1 MSYSTSYQQPMST
14 NYQYQYSSRN
24 LNQNSWRAQPNYG
37 SVPMGSSSIQEV
49 PVQQQWRNTAAARPA
64 MTNMMWS
71 QPAAQSWS
79 MASYAPSSYE
89 SSWSNG
95 NGMNGNGGAM
105 WYPAPAAAA
114 AVAERVT
121 AESSDD
127 STASDI
133 KKVVSDV
140 KNIASNTMAMANNAG
155 WTAGQ
160 PAWRKS
166 YTPMGGGCYSKC
178 RPVMR
183 PMPAPLPA
191 PAPQQPIIGY
201 KPSCRMGCNMRPS
214 CGLRAPAPQ
223 WSGNTMVCGAR
234 RPGGN
239 AQFLQQPATSWQQS
253 AMNNNVDGM
262 RLYGPRGGYIS
273 NIDMGGFSWG
283 GQPQQQNMWGMNAMG
298 RRMSAALTKKSDD
311 EDSDDSEIAET

>member
-1 MSYSTSYQQPMST
+1 
-14 NYQYQYSSRN
+14 
-24 LNQNSWRAQPNYG
+24 
-37 SVPMGSSSIQEV
+37 
-49 PVQQQWRNTAAARPA
+49 
-64 MTNMMWS
+64 
-71 QPAAQSWS
+71 
-79 MASYAPSSYE
+79 
-89 SSWSNG
+89 
-95 NGMNGNGGAM
+95 M

-114 AVAERVT
+114 AATAERVT
-121 AESSDD
+121 AESAD
-127 STASDI
+127 STSDI

-140 KNIASNTMAMANNAG
+140 KNIASNNIAMVNGNAG

-166 YTPMGGGCYSKC
+166 YTPMGQTGCYSKC

-183 PMPAPLPA
+183 PLPA
-191 PAPQQPIIGY
+191 PAPQPPTIGY

-234 RPGGN
+234 RPGSN
-239 AQFLQQPATSWQQS
+239 AQFLQQPATSWQQAGMS
-253 AMNNNVDGM
+253 NNVDGM

-273 NIDMGGFSWG
+273 NIDMGAFSWG
-283 GQPQQQNMWGMNAMG
+283 GGQPQQQQQQNMWGMNTMG
-298 RRMSAALTKKSDD
+298 RRMNAALTKKSSD